1 MNTYMGRFIL
11 CVVFGGMICWLASCN
26 NDSVSQE
33 QAESF
38 LKYYAVSESNNSGT
52 SVIESSDGG
61 YAIMSNIE
69 TLSTQHDIIL
79 IFTDEFGRQ
88 KSGSPKPIETSFNVH
103 GYSMIGLDDGY
114 LISGV
119 SVTAAGREGYLVNV
133 SSDGTVIW
141 EQNYAGYQELEFR
154 DAVLAS
160 DGNLIITGYRRVNSG
175 DDAEIIMYKVSVAG
189 DGVMMWRRDWGWS
202 GNDYIGEALIEF
214 QERYHIISTASDA
227 DRPNLT
233 SIMLINTDTDGRG
246 ASSEPI
252 NTPYLRGKDI
262 AKSPLGQMYILGN
275 QQDPADRISKI
286 FLAELELTNENQV
299 TNIKDSVTLQ
309 DPGSIHGASIVPVE
323 GGLAIGGLEVVNQSD
338 RGDILFLKVDN
349 NFNPLV
355 RMTYGSQGYQAS
367 QHIIYTL
374 SSQGSEGYALT
385 GSVDLAGAR
394 ASMLLKLNSGG
405 ELR

>member
-11 CVVFGGMICWLASCN
+11 WVVFGGMICCLASCN

-38 LKYYAVSESNNSGT
+38 LKYYAVSEVHNSGT

-69 TLSTQHDIIL
+69 TLSTQNDIIL

-88 KSGSPKPIETSFNVH
+88 KSGSPMPIETSLNVH

-119 SVTAAGREGYLVNV
+119 SVTAAAREGYLVNV

-141 EQNYAGYQELEFR
+141 EQSYSGYQELEFR

-160 DGNLIITGYRRVNSG
+160 DGNLIITGYRRINSG
-175 DDAEIIMYKVSVAG
+175 DDAEIIMYKVSVT

-214 QERYHIISTASDA
+214 QERYHIISTASDPA
-227 DRPNLT
+227 RPNLT

-262 AKSPLGQMYILGN
+262 AKSPTGHMYILGN
-275 QQDPADRISKI
+275 QQDPANRISKI

-309 DPGSIHGASIVPVE
+309 DPGSNYGASFVPVE
-323 GGLAIGGLEVVNQSD
+323 GGLAIGGLEEVNQSD
-338 RGDILFLKVDN
+338 RGDILFLKVDD
-349 NFNPLV
+349 NFNPLT
-355 RMTYGSQGYQAS
+355 RKTFGSQGYQAS

-374 SSQGSEGYALT
+374 SSQGFEGYALT

-394 ASMLLKLNSGG
+394 ASMLLKLDSEG